1 MTCLICIYTKV
12 SGASLKDVF
21 KIASDNGII
30 IASTNNVNFEMRK
43 FKTFID
49 KAFKET
55 NTRYKILE
63 QHQMPEDFAVPH
75 YFKDKKDEYNEI

>member
-1 MTCLICIYTKV
+1 MK
-12 SGASLKDVF
+12 
-21 KIASDNGII
+21 
-30 IASTNNVNFEMRK
+30 K

-55 NTRYKILE
+55 NTLYKILE

-75 YFKDKKDEYNEI
+75 NSPEFNYFKVVIIQVINKKDGCNEI

>member
-1 MTCLICIYTKV
+1 
-12 SGASLKDVF
+12 
-21 KIASDNGII
+21 
-30 IASTNNVNFEMRK
+30 MRK

-75 YFKDKKDEYNEI
+75 YFIDKKDECNEI

>member
-1 MTCLICIYTKV
+1 MNVTDLICISTKV
-12 SGASLKDVF
+12 SGTSLKDVF
-21 KIASDNGII
+21 KITSDNDII
-30 IASTNNVNFEMRK
+30 IASTNNVNFDIRK

-63 QHQMPEDFAVPH
+63 QH
-75 YFKDKKDEYNEI
+75 